1 MRVKRFAEAEP
12 YEAPNHF
19 GVRSL
24 RLQGFER
31 GGPEKFWVGLSHFLP
46 GGGAGPDASPLE
58 KTYVLLA
65 GHLCVKAGG
74 AEVSLGPMDSCT
86 IPPGE
91 VREIRNTGNEV
102 VTMLVVMPYPEA
114 SQ

>member
-1 MRVKRFAEAEP
+1 MIVKRFADAQP

-24 RLQGFER
+24 RLQGFEP
-31 GGPEKFWVGLSHFLP
+31 GGPQKFWVGVSHFLP

-65 GHLCVKAGG
+65 GRLTVRSGG
-74 AEVSLGPMDSCT
+74 AEVTLGSMDSCT
-86 IPPGE
+86 IPAGE
-91 VREIRNTGNEV
+91 VREVKNAGNDV
-102 VTMLVVMPYPEA
+102 VTMLVVMPYPET
-114 SQ
+114 